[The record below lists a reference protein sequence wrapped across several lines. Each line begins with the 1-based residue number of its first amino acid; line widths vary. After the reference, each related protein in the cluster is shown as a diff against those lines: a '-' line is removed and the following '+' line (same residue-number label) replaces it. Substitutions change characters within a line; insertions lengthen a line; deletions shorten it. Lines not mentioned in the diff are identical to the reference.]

1 MGLGK
6 KSNNKDNKRPKRK
19 SFEQQNHSDQPA
31 KRVTSLLE
39 APPMTKPTT
48 NLMLTSNIVLDKN
61 IITIAIR
68 QDSWELCSEGLSQEL
83 H

>member
-31 KRVTSLLE
+31 KRVTSE
-39 APPMTKPTT
+39 KTPARGPSDDET
-48 NLMLTSNIVLDKN
+48 NHEFDADL
-61 IITIAIR
+61 
-68 QDSWELCSEGLSQEL
+68 
-83 H
+83 